1 MSKRFKDFDAGKEA
15 SSTEPIVVK
24 ENGKEYKLPPVLS
37 AKVVLGQMTWMNDDG
52 SLAASNLKQWFSSIF
67 GVENLYALE
76 KEVDFKTLQEI
87 SAWLMEQYGL
97 GADVVQDQELPTDE
111 DDADSPK

>member
-1 MSKRFKDFDAGKEA
+1 MEETHGQKKNIPIEAYTFPRKD
-15 SSTEPIVVK
+15 
-24 ENGKEYKLPPVLS
+24 
-37 AKVVLGQMTWMNDDG
+37 QMTWMNDDG

>member
-1 MSKRFKDFDAGKEA
+1 MSKRFKDFDAAKEA
-15 SSTEPIVVK
+15 SNTEPIVVK
-24 ENGKEYKLPPVLS
+24 VNGKEYNFPPFLS
-37 AKVVLGQMTWMNDDG
+37 AKVVLDQMTWMNDDG